1 MISMSHCPI
10 TPASPA
16 SGIASSLRP
25 ASVPRVLRANRTVVC
40 RGGPALGRRGSGAK
54 SCTSMPPRWTPMP
67 RGRDSIAP
75 RFYVKEHLD
84 ELFTGEELPN
94 LSQEEDSVAM
104 GDGGGGGSDSPGGRF
119 LRTALCRRRG
129 SHSRERCQR
138 RLDLPKRPPETRAK
152 RRLV

>member
-16 SGIASSLRP
+16 SGIASACQCSE
-25 ASVPRVLRANRTVVC
+25 SSSSESYSCVPRRAC
-40 RGGPALGRRGSGAK
+40 SGAK

-75 RFYVKEHLD
+75 RFYVEEHLD

-94 LSQEEDSVAM
+94 LSQEEDSVAT
-104 GDGGGGGSDSPGGRF
+104 GDAGGSGGGDSPVGDFYKLPSADDEVLIAENAAKDDWISRNGR
-119 LRTALCRRRG
+119 
-129 SHSRERCQR
+129 QR
-138 RLDLPKRPPETRAK
+138 REQKG
-152 RRLV
+152 V